1 MALNGKQ
8 KAAMLLVSLDAVSAS
23 ELLKD
28 VDSEVVEE
36 LAMELASLD
45 ASGLCNS
52 KEKKKVVQEFCD
64 SLRKSPSQGLNIGRF
79 LNEMLVNIL
88 GKEKAEQIR
97 AQIKETTAQKDLFIG
112 IRSASADELVL
123 ALEGEHPQTI
133 ALVLSEL
140 GLKKSQEVMSLLNE
154 DVRLETVLKMTTPD
168 LLGFGVKQRI
178 AFMISERLRSFKGET
193 LVVKPGRQEE
203 NLRRLAIVLSGLEKD
218 LRDQLL
224 DEIKKHDEETGKK
237 VRHLMVTWED
247 ILSIADRSLQEALRS
262 AESSKLAVALYGADE
277 EIVQKIRSNISE
289 RAAAMVDEETS
300 LMQEPLEKEVLDAR
314 EEVVKTLRE
323 ANEEGKLR
331 LVGR

>member
-1 MALNGKQ
+1 VALNGKQ

-314 EEVVKTLRE
+314 EEVVMPLRE

>member
-1 MALNGKQ
+1 VVLNGKQ
-8 KAAMLLVSLDAVSAS
+8 KAAMLLMCLDAVSAA

-28 VDSEVVEE
+28 VDSGVVEE

-45 ASGLCNS
+45 ASGLCDN
-52 KEKKKVVQEFCD
+52 KEKKKVVQEFCN
-64 SLRKSPSQGLNIGRF
+64 SLKKSPSQGLNIGRF

-133 ALVLSEL
+133 AVVLSEL
-140 GLKKSQEVMSLLNE
+140 ALKKSQEVMSLLNE
-154 DVRLETVLKMTTPD
+154 DVRLKAVWKMTTPD

-178 AFMISERLRSFKGET
+178 ASMISERLRSFKGET
-193 LVVKPGRQEE
+193 LVAKPGKQEE

-224 DEIKKHDEETGKK
+224 DEIKKHDEETGKM
-237 VRHLMVTWED
+237 VRNLMVTWED

-262 AESSKLAVALYGADE
+262 AESSKLAVALYKTDE

-331 LVGR
+331 FVGR